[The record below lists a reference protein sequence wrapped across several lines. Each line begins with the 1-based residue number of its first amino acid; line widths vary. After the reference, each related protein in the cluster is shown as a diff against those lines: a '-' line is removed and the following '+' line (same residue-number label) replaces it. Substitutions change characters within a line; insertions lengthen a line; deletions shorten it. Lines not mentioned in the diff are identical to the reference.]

1 MNWKPGMKI
10 NRGLDV
16 TMVVYWDE
24 DAIKT
29 IEKHFGVKHIKLR
42 ANVGT
47 DLRNRG
53 QSSKFYFA
61 HTFYI
66 GRP

>member
-1 MNWKPGMKI
+1 M
-10 NRGLDV
+10 

-47 DLRNRG
+47 DRRNRG
-53 QSSKFYFA
+53 QSSLVGLSPIRMTRMSVF
-61 HTFYI
+61 
-66 GRP
+66 